1 MKILI
6 VAGGELDNELLKE
19 TVREMGEP
27 FVIGADR
34 GALRLIQNNIKMD
47 IAIGDFDSVEELE
60 KEMILSAAESEVLQ
74 SEKDDTD
81 TEHAFRFAL
90 DKQPEEIVLLGCTGR
105 RMDHSLSCIGMLRQA
120 LEKDVK
126 AFVVD
131 NYNRISIR
139 KGTVQI
145 KKEEQYGK
153 FVSILPYGG
162 SAKGVTMK
170 GFKYEID
177 NVDIDAAYSLT
188 VSNEITEPV
197 ATISCDDYYILLET
211 RD

>member
-47 IAIGDFDSVEELE
+47 IAIGDFDSVEEAE

-90 DKQPEEIVLLGCTGR
+90 EKQPEEIVLLGCIGR

-139 KGTVQI
+139 KGAVQI

-153 FVSILPYGG
+153 FISILPYGS

-170 GFKYEID
+170 GFKYEIE